1 MKDRYDS
8 LTSFIKDVFGENLRV
23 ALLVDYLLKGH
34 GAAHVVR
41 MHAKELTSNSYD
53 ITVFALESD
62 MQLHVDVTTIG
73 CPSNTYL
80 KAINQIVFPIIVFKN
95 NKFIHKLKDF
105 DLIISYQHTLAWL
118 ALFARRKY
126 GIPIVYYNLPVVSD
140 KELFPSLPYRIF
152 MKFNEIMFN
161 YLARK
166 SDYIISIS
174 EYAKKVL
181 YENAGISSI
190 VIYLAIDPIF
200 YQKKVDG
207 KLIREKYK
215 LGNSP
220 IILFVG
226 RLVPSKG
233 IHLLIEAFSY
243 VKKEISD
250 AKLIIVGRQTFDDY
264 YQKLERLSKPFKD
277 SIIFTGY
284 VSDEELPYYY
294 AACDVYA
301 TASLHEGFN
310 LPAVEAQA
318 YGKPVVAFDIGSHRE
333 VVRNGFLVKKGNI
346 KEFANKIIEILE
358 KKRGDKVRIFKPL

>member
-8 LTSFIKDVFGENLRV
+8 LTSFIKDVFGENLRI

-34 GAAHVVR
+34 GAARVVR
-41 MHAKELTSNSYD
+41 MHAKELTLNGYD
-53 ITVFALESD
+53 VTVFALESD
-62 MQLHVDVTTIG
+62 IQLPKSVKLVTIG
-73 CPSNTYL
+73 CPNNAYL
-80 KAINQIVFPIIVFKN
+80 KAINQIIFPIIIFKN
-95 NKFIHKLKDF
+95 NKFVHKLKDF

-118 ALFARRKY
+118 ALFAKKKY
-126 GIPIVYYNLPVVSD
+126 STPIVYYNLPVVSD
-140 KELFPSLPYRIF
+140 KELFPSLPYWMF
-152 MKFNEIMFN
+152 MKCNEVMFN

-166 SDYIISIS
+166 SDYVISIS

-181 YENAGISSI
+181 YENTGIPSV

-200 YQKKVDG
+200 YQKVDG

-215 LGNSP
+215 LGDSP

-233 IHLLIEAFSY
+233 VHLLIEAFSY
-243 VKKEISD
+243 VKKEIPD
-250 AKLIIVGRQTFDDY
+250 AKLIIVGRRTFDDY
-264 YQKLERLSKPFKD
+264 YRELKRRSAPFKD

-284 VSDEELPYYY
+284 VSDDELPYYY

-333 VVRNGFLVKKGNI
+333 VVRNGFLVEKGNI
-346 KEFANKIIEILE
+346 KEFSKVIIKILY
-358 KKRGDKVRIFKPL
+358 KRRKVVK